1 MSAANLERWD
11 VIIVGAGPA
20 GAAAALA
27 AADESS
33 GARVLLLDRCAF
45 PRDKVCGDGIAPH
58 VFDLLAALGV
68 PPATFADYPPI
79 PGLWLTGPRGGQV
92 RGLTQRPARVIPRT
106 VFDARLVAAAADR
119 GVCIR
124 QHRVRRLTISEQGV
138 CLDGRLQAAVVIAAD
153 GATST
158 VRRLLGLPAPPAGS
172 CAVAMRAYART
183 GDEGDGWTQRIVFD
197 SRSGRRPAL
206 AYAWHFPT
214 GTGVANVGYG
224 VVPRPGEPPV
234 TRAMLRAGV
243 PRLLGG
249 EFDDGPAAGAHRGAH
264 PTGAPHTGAPTGPLT
279 GAPHTGLDLRGI
291 DEATARGALLPLSSW
306 RPHQPDGPVV
316 LIGDAASLVNPL
328 TGEGIFDA
336 VASGMLAGRLA
347 VASLATRRHSF
358 GARFRQ
364 QWHQRTNAHGWQV
377 RSVARYARPWLLD
390 RGVRA
395 AAADRRVFDALV
407 EMGLAHG
414 TLSPRIA
421 LSVAGLLPRPIGAG
435 PAGRSRAGR
444 ARSSGGG

>member
-1 MSAANLERWD
+1 M
-11 VIIVGAGPA
+11 
-20 GAAAALA
+20 
-27 AADESS
+27 
-33 GARVLLLDRCAF
+33 
-45 PRDKVCGDGIAPH
+45 
-58 VFDLLAALGV
+58 
-68 PPATFADYPPI
+68 
-79 PGLWLTGPRGGQV
+79 
-92 RGLTQRPARVIPRT
+92 
-106 VFDARLVAAAADR
+106 
-119 GVCIR
+119 
-124 QHRVRRLTISEQGV
+124 
-138 CLDGRLQAAVVIAAD
+138 
-153 GATST
+153 
-158 VRRLLGLPAPPAGS
+158 
-172 CAVAMRAYART
+172 
-183 GDEGDGWTQRIVFD
+183 
-197 SRSGRRPAL
+197 
-206 AYAWHFPT
+206 
-214 GTGVANVGYG
+214 
-224 VVPRPGEPPV
+224 
-234 TRAMLRAGV
+234 
-243 PRLLGG
+243 
-249 EFDDGPAAGAHRGAH
+249 
-264 PTGAPHTGAPTGPLT
+264 
-279 GAPHTGLDLRGI
+279 
-291 DEATARGALLPLSSW
+291 
-306 RPHQPDGPVV
+306 V

>member
-1 MSAANLERWD
+1 MSTGSPERWD

-27 AADESS
+27 AAECSTDV
-33 GARVLLLDRCAF
+33 RVLLVDRSSF
-45 PRDKVCGDGIAPH
+45 PRDKACGDGIAPH
-58 VFDLLAALGV
+58 VFDLLAAVGV
-68 PPATFADYPPI
+68 QSATFADYPPI
-79 PGLWLTGPRGGQV
+79 PGLWLTGPRGAQV
-92 RGLTQRPARVIPRT
+92 RGLTERPARVIPRA
-106 VFDARLVAAAADR
+106 VFDARLVAAAAER
-119 GVCIR
+119 GVSVR
-124 QHRVRRLTISEQGV
+124 RHRVRHLTITEDGV
-138 CLDGRLQAAVVIAAD
+138 CLDGRLWARVVIAAD

-158 VRRLLGLPAPPAGS
+158 VRRLLGLPAPPAAS
-172 CAVAMRAYART
+172 CAVAMRAYTRT

-197 SRSGRRPAL
+197 ARSGRRPAL

-224 VVPRPGEPPV
+224 IVPRPGEPPV
-234 TRAMLRAGV
+234 TRAMLQAGV

-249 EFDDGPAAGAHRGAH
+249 HLSDARAGA
-264 PTGAPHTGAPTGPLT
+264 PQD
-279 GAPHTGLDLRGI
+279 GLDPRDV
-291 DEATARGALLPLSSW
+291 DESTARGALLPLASW

-336 VASGMLAGRLA
+336 VASGVLAGRLA
-347 VASLATRRHSF
+347 VASLTTRPQSF
-358 GARFRQ
+358 GARFRR
-364 QWHQRTNAHGWQV
+364 QWRERTAAHGWQV
-377 RSVARYARPWLLD
+377 RCVARYARPWLLD

-414 TLSPRIA
+414 TLSPRVA
-421 LSVAGLLPRPIGAG
+421 LSVVGRPPRLNG
-435 PAGRSRAGR
+435 
-444 ARSSGGG
+444 ARSPHDAQ